1 MNETALLII
10 DAQVNMF
17 AAGSSVF
24 EGEKILNTLCS
35 MVFRARA
42 ARMLVIYV
50 QNNGTEND
58 PDMPGTLGWQIH
70 PALTPEKG
78 DLVIQKNTPDSFHG
92 TTLQNELDSRHIQN
106 LIVAGMQ
113 TEYCINATCR
123 RALEVGYK
131 IILVQDA
138 HSTYDGSTLTAPQ
151 IIAQY
156 NHDLGGIV
164 KLQNMDDIVFG

>member
-10 DAQVNMF
+10 DAQGNMF

-24 EGEKILNTLCS
+24 EGEKILNTLRS
-35 MVFRARA
+35 LVVNARA
-42 ARMLVIYV
+42 ARMPVIYV
-50 QNNGTEND
+50 QNNGAEND
-58 PDMPGTLGWQIH
+58 PDMPRTPGWQIH

-92 TTLQNELDSRHIQN
+92 TNLQNELDSRHIQN

-113 TEYCINATCR
+113 TEFCVNATCR
-123 RALEVGYK
+123 QAHDLGYEV
-131 IILVQDA
+131 ILVQDA
-138 HSTYDGSTLTAPQ
+138 HSTYDGSMLTASQ

-156 NHDLGGIV
+156 NHDLGGMV
-164 KLQNMDDIVFG
+164 KLQKMNDIVFG